1 MLGGFTIETTKST
14 HKAFRLFGFTCAGV
28 SVLYISIQTVQAILR
43 KVQPGP
49 SRQGK
54 GDGQESEEAQ
64 EKEEREILPF
74 SGRFSRQTWPII
86 TVMFYRWELLDLDNR
101 VTVTMGNLSKIGVEE
116 NFRFCTTQNV

>member
-43 KVQPGP
+43 KVHPGP

-64 EKEEREILPF
+64 EKEETRKDIDEGDKLLAPDDAEMSMIVRARE
-74 SGRFSRQTWPII
+74 SPIGGAAAEI
-86 TVMFYRWELLDLDNR
+86 E
-101 VTVTMGNLSKIGVEE
+101 
-116 NFRFCTTQNV
+116 